1 MNFGTPFDEKPQTIR
16 GLRWWI
22 IGTCFLA
29 TTINYL
35 DRQCLSVTAPAISKE
50 FGFSNADYS
59 TIITS
64 FLIAYTIMQAVSGR
78 IIDFIGTRLGMAAC
92 IVFWSVAGILHAF
105 GSGLWSFRIFRFLLG
120 FGEAGNWP
128 GATKVVSEW
137 FPPRERGLAVGI
149 FDSGSS
155 LGGMLAPPIVAAVTL
170 HFGWRPAFVVTGLLG
185 FLWLWLWLKIYRR
198 PEEHPRIS
206 RDELEM
212 ISAGTMELQSPDGT
226 PHPGPLPSQAR
237 GEGNLPSSLPSTPN
251 GSTVLAAKS
260 FSLSPRQRGEGRGE
274 GPGQLY
280 RSRSAEPGVEE
291 ADNAPRIPWVRLLAM
306 RAVWGVIMGRF
317 LSDCVW
323 WFYVYWL
330 PKYLSDARGFSLAEI
345 GCSAWIPFVAV
356 DFGNL
361 AGGWFSGWL
370 LRRGWSLN
378 AARKTILA
386 LGALGMFAGVPAGFA
401 THAGVCLGLI
411 AVATLAYSAWGTM
424 MLTLPADLFGSRTVT
439 SVSGLSGMGAGAG
452 GIAFTWAIGM
462 VVDKFS
468 YQPVFIA
475 AGVMPLVALLLVQIL
490 IPKVKRLDCAPS

>member
-1 MNFGTPFDEKPQTIR
+1 MNSATASGGKPRSIR

-22 IGTCFLA
+22 IFTCFLA

-78 IIDFIGTRLGMAAC
+78 VIDFIGTRLGMAAC
-92 IVFWSVAGILHAF
+92 IVVWSVAGILHAF
-105 GSGLWSFRIFRFLLG
+105 GNGLWSFRIFRFLLG
-120 FGEAGNWP
+120 VGEAGNWP

-137 FPPRERGLAVGI
+137 FSPRERGLAVGI

-170 HFGWRPAFVVTGLLG
+170 HFGWQPAFVVTGLLG

-206 RDELEM
+206 RDELAM
-212 ISAGTMELQSPDGT
+212 ISAG
-226 PHPGPLPSQAR
+226 R
-237 GEGNLPSSLPSTPN
+237 
-251 GSTVLAAKS
+251 
-260 FSLSPRQRGEGRGE
+260 
-274 GPGQLY
+274 
-280 RSRSAEPGVEE
+280 E
-291 ADNAPRIPWVRLLAM
+291 ADESDNAPRIPWVRLLGM

-345 GCSAWIPFVAV
+345 GCSAWIPFVMV

-386 LGALGMFAGVPAGFA
+386 LGALGMLAGVPAGFTA
-401 THAGVCLGLI
+401 HSGICLGLI
-411 AVATLAYSAWGTM
+411 AIATLAYSAWGTM
-424 MLTLPADLFGSRTVT
+424 MLTLPADLFGSRTVA

-452 GIAFTWAIGM
+452 GIAFTWAIGL

-475 AGVMPLVALLLVQIL
+475 AGVMPLVALLSVQIL
-490 IPKVKRLDCAPS
+490 IPKMKRMDSAPS